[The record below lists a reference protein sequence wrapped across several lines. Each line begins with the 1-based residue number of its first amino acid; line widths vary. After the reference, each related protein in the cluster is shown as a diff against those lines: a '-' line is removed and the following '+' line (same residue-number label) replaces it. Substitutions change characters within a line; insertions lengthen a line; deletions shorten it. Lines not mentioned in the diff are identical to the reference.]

1 MRAPTVGV
9 GNRPAGGARGRARI
23 DTAIGVA
30 IAAAIALVAPVT
42 LVLPAF
48 AKIERGALW
57 GVVVLIAMAGWGSGV
72 QRLAFPQ
79 RRADLGLRLAW
90 GAAALIA
97 VGGLLSLL
105 SLARAPVVLT
115 LLLGGV
121 AWTLA
126 GVVRERR
133 EVGARV
139 RAWLRLWPN
148 AMFLVF
154 LAFAALATVQYLA
167 GAAGQYLNANDDQA
181 AYMIFPRK
189 ILATGTLLDPFNMR
203 RITAYGG
210 HSFLQA
216 LTIIGAASPLQLA
229 LLDIGLSLVIVLA
242 LLLGTVNDEDA
253 PRAAPPRRA
262 GHPLPADAAQHPHQH
277 GERGLGRVLLPRDVP
292 HGGVGALQGEP
303 RRDGR
308 RPRVARRRGLH
319 PAPVLPGPGGRVHGG
334 PLLTGGALGRSRA
347 RRGAQ
352 TSALRRSVAAPA
364 GFLLLFLLPWAVL
377 SYRSN
382 RTFLFPLFSGTYHTE
397 YGGFTTHSLGM
408 DRVKFLWLN
417 ICHCHPITTLPFFL
431 LAGVLLPARRDNGAL
446 RALLWAALIGFVT
459 VVFSLPLSDRWN
471 IARYYYGFCVAAV
484 LATILSAFSRGWRTR
499 TGRLRMNVVIPAVLV
514 LAAIV
519 EQVQE
524 AHGTLHQMYDGAL
537 TTIVSASARPSRL
550 DDAGDSYR
558 RLQAA
563 IPAGAPLI
571 VMLDEP
577 FWLDYKRNPIN
588 SIDLPGAA
596 SPAPGMPLDDDEALV
611 RYLKGQGYRYLAF
624 VRSTSS
630 KSLYRRD
637 TWHKHLTSST
647 TLEIWRMSAVF
658 YLNTFD
664 RFDGLAKSRLK
675 VFDDGQMVAL
685 DLETL
690 VEAAPPEA
698 KALATARRAIRTA
711 DRRPARRQT
720 AGTAGFR
727 QSPGTLGRAPLMRPG
742 RVPASLR
749 FREPAS

>member
-1 MRAPTVGV
+1 MLAPA
-9 GNRPAGGARGRARI
+9 AGAATAPGAVPVAGRI

-57 GVVVLIAMAGWGSGV
+57 GIVVLIAMAGWGSGV

-115 LLLGGV
+115 LILGGV

-139 RAWLRLWPN
+139 RAWLGLWPN

-154 LAFAALATVQYLA
+154 LAFAVLATVQYLA
-167 GAAGQYLNANDDQA
+167 GASGQYLNANDDQA

-189 ILATGTLLDPFNMR
+189 LLATGTLIDPFSMR
-203 RITAYGG
+203 RITAFGG

-229 LLDIGLSLVIVLA
+229 LLDIGISLVIVLQ
-242 LLLGTVNDEDA
+242 LLLGTVNEKT
-253 PRAAPPRRA
+253 PRALRPLIALALLFMLTLPNIRLNTASEVSGVFFFLAMFRTAASVRFKESPAQTGVVLALLGAAACTLRQSYLVPVA
-262 GHPLPADAAQHPHQH
+262 VFMVALYLPAALAAVRAA
-277 GERGLGRVLLPRDVP
+277 GDERKRQLAAIGR
-292 HGGVGALQGEP
+292 
-303 RRDGR
+303 
-308 RPRVARRRGLH
+308 
-319 PAPVLPGPGGRVHGG
+319 
-334 PLLTGGALGRSRA
+334 T
-347 RRGAQ
+347 
-352 TSALRRSVAAPA
+352 A
-364 GFLLLFLLPWAVL
+364 GFLILFLLPWAVL
-377 SYRSN
+377 SYRSC
-382 RTFLFPLFSGTYHTE
+382 RTFLFPLSSGTYHTE
-397 YGGFTTHSLGM
+397 YGGFTTHSTGIVRL
-408 DRVKFLWLN
+408 KFLWLN
-417 ICHCHPITTLPFFL
+417 ICQCHPITTLPFFL
-431 LAGVLLPARRDNGAL
+431 LAGMLIPARRDNGAL
-446 RALLWAALIGFVT
+446 RALLWASLIGFVT

-537 TTIVSASARPSRL
+537 TTIVSAAARPSRL
-550 DDAGDSYR
+550 DDAGESYR
-558 RLQAA
+558 KLQAA
-563 IPAGAPLI
+563 IPEGAPLI

-577 FWLDYKRNPIN
+577 FWLDYHRNPIN

-611 RYLKGQGYRYLAF
+611 SYLKGQGYRYLAF

-647 TLEIWRMSAVF
+647 TAEIWKLSAVF
-658 YLNTFD
+658 YIKTFD
-664 RFDGLAKSRLK
+664 RFDSLAKSRLK

-690 VEAAPPEA
+690 ATPATTA
-698 KALATARRAIRTA
+698 K
-711 DRRPARRQT
+711 P
-720 AGTAGFR
+720 
-727 QSPGTLGRAPLMRPG
+727 
-742 RVPASLR
+742 
-749 FREPAS
+749 